1 MTKIISLICI
11 LLCCLLK
18 LPLQGFFFE
27 VLRYTV
33 NAKPGLPGTLVEVI
47 KKLKITKVR
56 DKK

>member
-18 LPLQGFFFE
+18 LPFTGFFSK
-27 VLRYTV
+27 LRYTV

>member
-1 MTKIISLICI
+1 MHIIMLFV
-11 LLCCLLK
+11 K
-18 LPLQGFFFE
+18 TTFTGFFFE